1 MAELKAG
8 HGILTELFQYNEN
21 GRLAYCEVLDATQRA
36 CLADAFATAMTG
48 LKLIVK
54 PYRALWDAE
63 NEELEIGKETF
74 SPSFAH
80 TLKKLFSPAA
90 AQKEIDA
97 FEAAKKDKL
106 AQKHKT
112 VEEKQ
117 KEVDAAER
125 ALAAVVD
132 DASALLEALFE
143 IHTEQKKKE
152 FEEYTQNWPTSPKFS
167 IRRSEVVLGTGQDVL
182 KLYDLCKGL
191 FK

>member
-21 GRLAYCEVLDATQRA
+21 GRLAYCKALDATQRT
-36 CLADAFATAMTG
+36 CLVDAIVTANIG

-63 NEELEIGKETF
+63 NEELEVGKETF
-74 SPSFAH
+74 SPGFAH

-125 ALAAVVD
+125 DLAAVVD
-132 DASALLEALFE
+132 TSALLEALFE

-167 IRRSEVVLGTGQDVL
+167 IRRSEVVLGTCQDVL
-182 KLYDLCKGL
+182 KLGDLCKGL